1 MHVQVWSEPC
11 MVEAVAYEF
20 AEAET
25 FVAAAEQITGHA
37 YVWGRYDILCL
48 PPSFPYGGMENPCLT
63 FVTPTLL
70 AGDRSLADVVAHEVR
85 HVSHHAQPE
94 THDHPASACALACV
108 SVECGGD
115 TRTCPSTR
123 ALVYLSIS
131 VSLPTCPSVHL
142 SIYCAG

>member
-1 MHVQVWSEPC
+1 

-25 FVAAAEQITGHA
+25 FVAAAEEITGHA

-70 AGDRSLADVVAHEVR
+70 AGDRSLADVVAHEASHARCRPAPGR
-85 HVSHHAQPE
+85 HVSTHARA
-94 THDHPASACALACV
+94 HM
-108 SVECGGD
+108 
-115 TRTCPSTR
+115 RTCT
-123 ALVYLSIS
+123 YF
-131 VSLPTCPSVHL
+131 
-142 SIYCAG
+142 

>member
-1 MHVQVWSEPC
+1 MSSGSKRKGGPEGGVTSFTFEQTTPIPSYLLAVAVGQLEARTVGPRSQVWSEPC

-37 YVWGRYDILCL
+37 YVWGRYDLLLL

-70 AGDRSLADVVAHEVR
+70 AGDRSQANVIAHEKGI
-85 HVSHHAQPE
+85 SHE
-94 THDHPASACALACV
+94 
-108 SVECGGD
+108 
-115 TRTCPSTR
+115 
-123 ALVYLSIS
+123 
-131 VSLPTCPSVHL
+131 
-142 SIYCAG
+142 